1 VKDPTEISVG
11 EQLHY
16 ELLTVYQ
23 NADSEPYECE
33 NEVVDAEY
41 ETVEGQTVARI
52 YLDIYDEDVEDGE
65 KPVRRIVYEGM
76 NPIFQRY
83 SDHHGT
89 WSKFSRDG
97 GCMPYDPDADPDFS
111 VDDSDDTAD
120 DTADAGADADDS
132 VSDTDDT
139 TEIDDVEDADGES
152 ESESESESDDD
163 ADGITSVDVDLSLA
177 APETT
182 ERHSID
188 TESDAEPDADTE
200 VAEAAE

>member
-1 VKDPTEISVG
+1 MKDPTEISVG

-23 NADSEPYECE
+23 NAESEPYECE
-33 NEVVDAEY
+33 NEVVDTEY
-41 ETVEGQTVARI
+41 DTVEGQTVARI

-65 KPVRRIVYEGM
+65 KSVRRIVYEGM

-83 SDHHGT
+83 SDHHDT

-111 VDDSDDTAD
+111 VDESDDTAD
-120 DTADAGADADDS
+120 ADADDS
-132 VSDTDDT
+132 DTDTDDT
-139 TEIDDVEDADGES
+139 TEIDDVEDADA
-152 ESESESESDDD
+152 ESESESDDD

-177 APETT
+177 APETA